1 MRASRLGSITSSVH
15 ANFSQKSAPSHLHP
29 LGARVN
35 RQTCGLLTEY
45 QSGSIEE
52 KVEQGAGELDERI
65 RSGTT
70 GLFDTF
76 MNGAVMREN
85 SDMSTASD
93 SVMQATSYSES
104 SWVNAT
110 LYRADQVTAR
120 KPERNESS
128 FLDTIVGRRGCLRS
142 ILNQLE
148 AVAGTNTTVLIT
160 GETGTGKE
168 VIARAIHELSPR
180 RNRNLVKVNCAAM
193 PAGLLESELF
203 GHERGAFTGAIN
215 SHIGRFALADNGT
228 LFLDEIG
235 DMPLEL
241 QPKLLRV
248 LQEREFEAVGSTRTR
263 PVDVHVVAATNQDL
277 KQMVRDRE
285 FREDLYYRLNV
296 FPIYLPPL
304 RERKADIPELVGHFV
319 QQFADSMDKTI
330 EIIPEETMRALV
342 RHCWPGNIRELQN
355 YIARGVILSNDGIFE
370 PGPLETCEPEPTLK
384 ERIRKEIIAACERA
398 KWRLGG
404 PEGAAARLGLKR
416 TTLFHKMKRLGIA
429 RPARRA
435 VGASFR

>member
-1 MRASRLGSITSSVH
+1 MR
-15 ANFSQKSAPSHLHP
+15 
-29 LGARVN
+29 
-35 RQTCGLLTEY
+35 
-45 QSGSIEE
+45 
-52 KVEQGAGELDERI
+52 
-65 RSGTT
+65 
-70 GLFDTF
+70 
-76 MNGAVMREN
+76 
-85 SDMSTASD
+85 TASN
-93 SVMQATSYSES
+93 SVTQATSYSES
-104 SWVNAT
+104 SSVNAA
-110 LYRADQVTAR
+110 LYRADQRTAHR
-120 KPERNESS
+120 PKRWESS
-128 FLDTIVGRRGCLRS
+128 FLDTIVGRRGCLRA

-168 VIARAIHELSPR
+168 VIARAIHQCSPR

-215 SHIGRFALADNGT
+215 SHVGRFTLADNGT

-248 LQEREFEAVGSTRTR
+248 LQEREFEAVGSTRTT
-263 PVDVHVVAATNQDL
+263 PVDVRVVAATNQDL

-296 FPIYLPPL
+296 FPVYLPPL
-304 RERKADIPELVGHFV
+304 RERKADIPELVEHFV
-319 QQFADSMDKTI
+319 QQLADSMNKTI
-330 EIIPEETMRALV
+330 EVIPEETMRALV

-355 YIARGVILSNDGIFE
+355 YIARGIILSNDGIFE
-370 PGPLETCEPEPTLK
+370 PGPLENCEPEIVSPTLEEK
-384 ERIRKEIIAACERA
+384 IRREIIAACESA

-435 VGASFR
+435 GGASFR